1 MPSVKDKRK
10 TLRDFPEGPR
20 PLAVGALET
29 SLPCGSFSLIQPPF
43 GGRIKATRFAR
54 GCLLLWG
61 GLTFIL
67 LALFVM
73 LSCNAL
79 DTEVESDK
87 GELDVVSELLV
98 APLIF
103 APTKDRFEVN
113 AVVADGD
120 PKTLRLFVL
129 RSLDKGWTEVETVRY
144 PAFDIVEWSVTD
156 LSPGTVYSYT
166 IVTEEDAQKAL
177 EEVTAEPRPRE
188 VKELD
193 AIKHPRLL
201 FLGEAVTQREP
212 GERFSFALIAD
223 THLRPHEVTPGLD
236 IWAVEEQTLLS
247 VVQDI
252 KVNHPDFIVHL
263 GDVLDFHDYGF
274 NDPPPSGDV
283 TRWGYLNYRR
293 MLADIIGNTAHFM
306 VIGNWEGENG
316 DYDEDEIDRSREQRL
331 LYAPGPEPGTYPQGG
346 SPNEDYYAFTWGD
359 ALFIVLNVMTY
370 TPTSHRL
377 GSYPGLVDDWTLGE
391 EQMAW
396 FEETLADATA
406 KWRFVLIHHTVGG
419 AAGDLYNSAY
429 GRGGGQAANVGEQA
443 KVHALM
449 IEHGV
454 QIFFYGHDH
463 VFTDMVVDGIHYTL
477 PGSAGATWKFGT
489 GETGYTEYRP
499 ESGHG
504 LVTVTPQNV
513 LVEFIAEGGE
523 VIDRYTVE

>member
-1 MPSVKDKRK
+1 MFR
-10 TLRDFPEGPR
+10 
-20 PLAVGALET
+20 
-29 SLPCGSFSLIQPPF
+29 
-43 GGRIKATRFAR
+43 
-54 GCLLLWG
+54 LLWG
-61 GLTFIL
+61 GTTFIL
-67 LALFVM
+67 LALFVV
-73 LSCNAL
+73 LFCNSEPEMPSANAV
-79 DTEVESDK
+79 DTE
-87 GELDVVSELLV
+87 ELDVVSELLV

-103 APTKDRFEVN
+103 APTKDGFAVN
-113 AVVADGD
+113 AVVVDGD
-120 PKTLRLFVL
+120 PKTLRLFVQ
-129 RSLDKGWTEVETVRY
+129 RSVDKGWTEVETVRY
-144 PAFDIVEWSVTD
+144 PAFDIAEWSVTD
-156 LSPGTVYSYT
+156 LSPGTVYPYA
-166 IVTEEDAQKAL
+166 IVTEEDALKAL
-177 EEVTAEPRPRE
+177 EEVTAEPRE

-193 AIKHPRLL
+193 AGVWDGGDVDGGFDDENVEANEEEETDGIEHPSLL

-212 GERFSFALIAD
+212 GESFSFALIAD

-236 IWAVEEQTLLS
+236 IWAVEEETLLS

-252 KVNHPDFIVHL
+252 EVNLPDFIVHL

-274 NDPPPSGDV
+274 NDSPPSGDV

-293 MLADIIGNTAHFM
+293 MLADMIGNTAHFM
-306 VIGNWEGENG
+306 VIGNWDGENG

-331 LYAPGPEPGTYPQGG
+331 LYAPGPEPSTYPQGG
-346 SPNEDYYAFTWGD
+346 SPNEDYYAYTWGD

-370 TPTSHRL
+370 TPTPHLLS
-377 GSYPGLVDDWTLGE
+377 SYPGLVDDWTLGE

-396 FEETLADATA
+396 FKKTLADATA

-419 AAGDLYNSAY
+419 AAGDLDNSAY

-449 IEHGV
+449 LEHGV

-463 VFTDMVVDGIHYTL
+463 VFTDMVVDEIHYTL
-477 PGSAGATWKFGT
+477 PGSAGATWKFVT
-489 GETGYTEYRP
+489 EETGYTEYRS